1 LDFFSVILHF
11 IAAQDSDWCEQ
22 MRRPNSDNVKMVGV
36 SDVRDINQ
44 TIFLHLIRERQPISR
59 AEIVKATGLRAG
71 TVSAIVNRLIKERMV
86 FEGVEGPSS
95 GGRRPRYL
103 HVNAESAYVI
113 AVDIGVNDT
122 TYAISDFN
130 GRVLTQRAIITEG
143 EPNAFLKRLAA
154 EISTLTREQ
163 YSRARFEAVGVSV
176 PGLIDREE
184 GTLVTSPNLGWT
196 DVPIRNILEEGLEL
210 PVFVENDANAA
221 AFAELWYGPLE
232 EANVRTL
239 LFILVVEG
247 LGTGLIINGEL
258 HVGTKI
264 GLGGFGHMSL
274 IPDGPLCSCGR
285 RGCWEML
292 ASDHATLNRYRIS
305 KPKGAPV
312 AHSVTELI
320 AFAGQG
326 NDAALESIRATAS
339 HLAEGIANLTHG
351 LSPEVIVVGG
361 QIAGAW
367 SIVEPILKQ
376 QIKSKYLLPSVFFPK
391 IRPASVQRP
400 SLFGAIPIALQHCF
414 LPDQPREAV
423 GKSLRASIA
432 DGRKAKTEGLGRRAK
447 LS

>member
-1 LDFFSVILHF
+1 
-11 IAAQDSDWCEQ
+11 
-22 MRRPNSDNVKMVGV
+22 MRRPNSDQVKMVGV
-36 SDVRDINQ
+36 GDVRDINQ

-59 AEIVKATGLRAG
+59 AEIAKATSLRPG
-71 TVSAIVNRLIKERMV
+71 TVSAIVNRLIKERLV

-113 AVDIGVNDT
+113 AVDIGVHDT

-130 GRVLTQRAIITEG
+130 GRVLTQRAMLTEG
-143 EPNAFLKRLAA
+143 EPQIFLKRLAK
-154 EISTLTREQ
+154 EISVLAREQ

-176 PGLIDREE
+176 PGLIDREI
-184 GTLVTSPNLGWT
+184 GVLVTSPNLGWSE
-196 DVPIRNILEEGLEL
+196 VPIRSILEEGLEL

-258 HVGTKI
+258 HVGTRI

-274 IPDGPLCSCGR
+274 MPNGPLCSCGR

-292 ASDHATLNRYRIS
+292 ASDQATLIRYQTS
-305 KPKGAPV
+305 KPKTAPA

-320 AFAGQG
+320 SFARNG
-326 NDAALESIRATAS
+326 NKAVEESIRTTAS
-339 HLAEGIANLTHG
+339 YLAEGIANLTHG

-361 QIAGAW
+361 QIATLVNNRTDHEGQDKEQIPFAFGLFSKDQTGQRSTTESFW
-367 SIVEPILKQ
+367 CNSDCVAALFSSGSIERYFTKITSFIDCRRQKSDHGRAGKTIKAILTNHFRLCYFNLVINVE
-376 QIKSKYLLPSVFFPK
+376 
-391 IRPASVQRP
+391 
-400 SLFGAIPIALQHCF
+400 
-414 LPDQPREAV
+414 
-423 GKSLRASIA
+423 
-432 DGRKAKTEGLGRRAK
+432 
-447 LS
+447 